1 MRDIRRPLLFALPL
15 ALVAGT
21 LTGVSLA
28 STAHAAPVVI
38 KTLSVRADLVSGGHV
53 LTEVVLPRG
62 ARTSA
67 VHVSLNGHDVSRQFG
82 LRANHR
88 YEGLLSGLRL
98 GANSVVAKLRDGR
111 GAQLTI
117 PNPPNRGP
125 PFSGPPNPP
134 RGSQATAQGKEG
146 KPAAPG
152 NHLY

>member
-67 VHVSLNGHDVSRQFG
+67 VQHVSLNGRDVSRQFG

-111 GAQLTI
+111 GARLTVTNHPI
-117 PNPPNRGP
+117 GGP
-125 PFSGPPNPP
+125 AFSGPQIQPWLCQSTAKDRQCNQPP
-134 RGSQATAQGKEG
+134 S
-146 KPAAPG
+146 
-152 NHLY
+152 YSY